1 MDKIVL
7 YWLNLVII
15 KKFILTMKTNKPNNK
30 TKILKFEP
38 A

>member
-15 KKFILTMKTNKPNNK
+15 KKFILTMKTNNK